1 MFKTLRQIIPFIIIA
16 LTFYSCLNEPQ
27 IDKVKVPFTS
37 VRVANFT
44 NSAFKLII
52 DGVTKSNSLAA
63 NTVTDYFD
71 LTSGT
76 RKYVLLAANGD
87 TIYSRPI
94 TTISYEEATVVFVGY
109 VDPTDAKNN
118 TVKFK
123 SFTDGKT
130 YLNDGFNKETGKS
143 GVVLINTVNLN
154 PADTLTASVSVKF
167 ENADTTFTKTLAAVL
182 DKSSLALPTGVV
194 KIIPT
199 LTDKSAVTDTLSFE
213 FKQGKR
219 NYVFIKGDLTSIS
232 SIVNEIVPSTARPK

>member
-1 MFKTLRQIIPFIIIA
+1 MLKTLRQIIPFIIIA
-16 LTFYSCLNEPQ
+16 LTFYSCLNEPT

-44 NSAFKLII
+44 NSSFKLII
-52 DGVTKSNSLAA
+52 DGVTKSDNLAP

-76 RKYVLLAANGD
+76 RKYVLLAASGD

-109 VDPTDAKNN
+109 VDQTNPKNN
-118 TVKFK
+118 TVQFK

-143 GVVLINTVNLN
+143 GVVLINTVNLS
-154 PADTLTASVSVKF
+154 PTDTLTASVSVKF
-167 ENADTTFTKTLAAVL
+167 ESADTTITDTLASVL
-182 DKSSLALPTGVV
+182 NKASLAVPIGMV

-199 LTDKSAVTDTLSFE
+199 LTDSSAVTDTLSFE
-213 FKQGKR
+213 FKQGTR
-219 NYVFIKGDLTSIS
+219 NYVFISGNKTGIT
-232 SIVNEIVPSTARPK
+232 SIVNEIVPSAARPK